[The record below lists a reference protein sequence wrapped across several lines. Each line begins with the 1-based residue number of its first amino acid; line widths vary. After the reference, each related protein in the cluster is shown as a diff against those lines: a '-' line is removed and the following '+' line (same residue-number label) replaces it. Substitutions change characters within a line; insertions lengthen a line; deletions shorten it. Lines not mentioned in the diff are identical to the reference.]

1 MSAPAAIYVP
11 LVIRRSIG
19 TNMVWERHF
28 DAGGRK
34 TTLHIYYHWLHNHAR
49 SSVEILPV
57 GRKRYAIIRNG
68 KADVPVF
75 VEGGRELLS
84 ALSDFRHSAA
94 IALDDLRVW
103 QREAG

>member
-1 MSAPAAIYVP
+1 MTIALRSTTN
-11 LVIRRSIG
+11 IRRIIG
-19 TNMVWERHF
+19 ENMEYERYSNGSRRF
-28 DAGGRK
+28 V
-34 TTLHIYYHWLHNHAR
+34 YHWGHNHYIA
-49 SSVEILPV
+49 SIEVLPV

-103 QREAG
+103 QRGAG

>member
-1 MSAPAAIYVP
+1 MNAHTALRSATN
-11 LVIRRSIG
+11 IRRIIG
-19 TNMVWERHF
+19 ENMEYERYSNGSRRF
-28 DAGGRK
+28 V
-34 TTLHIYYHWLHNHAR
+34 YHWCRNHFIA
-49 SSVEILPV
+49 SIEILPV
-57 GRKRYAIIRNG
+57 GRRRYAIIRNG

-103 QREAG
+103 QREAV